1 MDGLNEYFKS
11 MFDKQF
17 AIRDELKPIER
28 RMKTLDEHIRH
39 SGNYKA
45 YRKFKAKY
53 ENLYA
58 EYKTLKKATGFGAER
73 KAQKALEA
81 ANEYYETYRSEI
93 TMYENAERYLR
104 DVMQKHFDP
113 TKLPPITK
121 WQAERESLTADLQ
134 RLNLD
139 YVKLREDTAKVEKI
153 RKNVYEILR
162 SESRETQ
169 RTRKH
174 NVDL

>member
-1 MDGLNEYFKS
+1 MLSFLQENKIMDMDGLNDYFKS

-53 ENLYA
+53 EKLYA
-58 EYKTLKKATGFGAER
+58 EYKTLRKATGFGAAR
-73 KAQKALEA
+73 KAQKALDT
-81 ANEYYETYRSEI
+81 ANKYHETYRNEI
-93 TMYENAERYLR
+93 AIYENAERYLR
-104 DVMQKHFDP
+104 DVLQKHFDP
-113 TKLPPITK
+113 KKLPPITK
-121 WQAERESLTADLQ
+121 WQTERESLTADLQ

-139 YVKLREDTAKVEKI
+139 YKKLKDDTAKVEKNP
-153 RKNVYEILR
+153 KECL
-162 SESRETQ
+162 
-169 RTRKH
+169 
-174 NVDL
+174 